1 PATYVIS
8 LAIDSARPQRM
19 YAGTIWR
26 GIAKTVDGGA
36 HWRPAGPFPL
46 LAGGAVPRPPD
57 VMSLAVDPSDPGTVY
72 AGTNF
77 GGVLKSVDGGRSWR
91 TANAGLT
98 VPSYAANHVYFPVL
112 ALVVDPA

>member
-1 PATYVIS
+1 
-8 LAIDSARPQRM
+8 M

-26 GIAKTVDGGA
+26 GIAKSVDGGA
-36 HWRPAGPFPL
+36 HWQPAGPFPL

-57 VMSLAVDPSDPGTVY
+57 VMSLAVDAADPDTVY

-91 TANAGLT
+91 TANAG
-98 VPSYAANHVYFPVL
+98 SA
-112 ALVVDPA
+112 PATDSGTRRLFIDSGSTHG